1 MRKLLALS
9 FSLLLVS
16 CDVTLPK
23 PPQPVAPVSKT
34 GELVVLTHNGPTTYY
49 ESPNGDPTGFEYDLV
64 TLFARE
70 AGYRVKFLV
79 EDNMDSL
86 FKKLAQHQA
95 HFAAAGITQTDA
107 LNKRMRFGPP
117 YFKVTQQ
124 VIYNTEAIKPRDF
137 ADLVDARVAVVAGSS
152 GAETMLDM
160 RQRIPG
166 LHWTEVR
173 TGGGDELL
181 DRLSKAEVDAV
192 IVNSNQF
199 DIAQNLYANLDVA
212 FEVKHPDQLAWAF
225 PKNVDPALYAQVQA
239 FFKRIQKDGTLK
251 RLTERYYGHADRLEN
266 ADVAGILARMKDTL
280 PKYLPYFHEAEELT
294 GIDWRLIAAIG
305 YQESHWNPYAT
316 SPTGVRGLMMMTG
329 DTADR
334 MGVTDRLDPHQ
345 SIIAGAKYL
354 ALLVE
359 AMADRVEEPDRTWM
373 ALAAYN
379 QGQGHLEDA
388 RILAQRRK
396 LSPLAWSDVKQTLPL
411 LARSE
416 YNCQVKHGY
425 CRGGEAVVFVENIRT
440 YYDILVKYQR
450 PYKPLLLS
458 KSEAGI

>member
-1 MRKLLALS
+1 MRKLLLFS
-9 FSLLLVS
+9 FSLLLAS
-16 CDVTLPK
+16 CDVPLPK
-23 PPQPVAPVSKT
+23 PPPPVAPVSRT

-49 ESPNGDPTGFEYDLV
+49 ENPNGDPTGFEYDLV
-64 TLFARE
+64 TLFAKE
-70 AGYRVKFLV
+70 AGYRVKFVV
-79 EDNMDSL
+79 ENDLDSL
-86 FKKLAQHQA
+86 FKKLSQHQA

-107 LNKRMRFGPP
+107 LKERMRFGPP
-117 YFKVTQQ
+117 YLKVTQQ
-124 VIYNTEAIKPRDF
+124 VIYNTDAIKPRDF
-137 ADLVDARVAVVAGSS
+137 ADLVNARVAVVAGSS
-152 GAETMLDM
+152 AAETLLDM

-166 LHWTEVR
+166 LHWTEVK
-173 TGGGDELL
+173 TEWGEELL
-181 DRLSKAEVDAV
+181 DQLSKSEVDAV
-192 IVNSNQF
+192 IVNSNEF
-199 DIAQNLYANLDVA
+199 DIAQNLYANLGVA
-212 FEVKHPDQLAWAF
+212 FEIKRPDQLAWAF
-225 PKNVDPALYAQVQA
+225 PKDVAPDLYAKAQA

-251 RLTERYYGHADRLEN
+251 RLVERYYGHTDRLES
-266 ADVAGILARMKDTL
+266 ADVAGILARMNDTL
-280 PKYLPYFHEAEELT
+280 PKYLRYFQEAEVLT

-334 MGVTDRLDPHQ
+334 MGVTDRLDPRQ

-354 ALLVE
+354 ALLVD
-359 AMADRVEEPDRTWM
+359 AMPDRVEEPDRTWM

-388 RILAQRRK
+388 RVLTQRRK
-396 LSPLAWSDVKQTLPL
+396 LNPLAWSDVKQTLPL

-416 YNCQVKHGY
+416 YHNMVKHGY

-458 KSEAGI
+458 GTDAGT